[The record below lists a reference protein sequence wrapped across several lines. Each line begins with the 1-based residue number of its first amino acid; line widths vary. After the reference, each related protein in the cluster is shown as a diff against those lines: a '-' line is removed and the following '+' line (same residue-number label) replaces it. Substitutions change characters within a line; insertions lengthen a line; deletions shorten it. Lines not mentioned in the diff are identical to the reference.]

1 MDSGS
6 DRSDGG
12 GRQGKVGVVGGGWWS
27 LCGSVAV
34 GWLVLCIDN
43 AAKGNERTNE
53 RRTASTKF
61 PEPTES
67 SSDPTRRS
75 DSRPLI
81 YQAPLVGIARAL
93 ISAQAVVVCRFGQFR
108 DIPISPFEEKEKYK
122 LFKSRSKISPPSQ
135 TGH

>member
-1 MDSGS
+1 
-6 DRSDGG
+6 
-12 GRQGKVGVVGGGWWS
+12 VVGGG
-27 LCGSVAV
+27 LCVGRWRLV
-34 GWLVLCIDN
+34 GWFYVSITQQ
-43 AAKGNERTNE
+43 KGTNE

-81 YQAPLVGIARAL
+81 YRAPPVGIARAL

-135 TGH
+135 RQDTESTLESIVCVSC